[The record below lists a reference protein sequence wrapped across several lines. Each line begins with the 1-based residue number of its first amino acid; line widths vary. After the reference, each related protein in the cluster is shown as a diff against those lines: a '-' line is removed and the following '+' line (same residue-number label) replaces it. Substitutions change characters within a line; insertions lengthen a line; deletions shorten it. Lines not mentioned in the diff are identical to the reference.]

1 MNVPGFIARRHLLA
15 KKSRGIINYISLIS
29 MFIMAFVTAAMVIV
43 ISAFNGIDELVKSL
57 FADFDAPL
65 TILPAEGVVM
75 SDSLITTIPFQE
87 ISGIL
92 AACPVIEQNVW
103 IQHQD
108 KNAVAIMKGLDPSA
122 LRHLH
127 LKGKVFEGDFV
138 LQKDS
143 FDFAIP
149 GWGIV
154 NELGLE
160 MRTFTP
166 PSLDVRAPIPG
177 KKLSRDRENA
187 FESRRIICGA
197 LFSVNAELDSR
208 YILTSLRF
216 AKDVCGYDNQISAIE
231 VFLQSDA
238 DSKTV
243 KKKLETLL
251 PDNVSLISRE
261 EKNALVFKA
270 NASEK
275 WATFLILLFIMLIA
289 SFNIA
294 ASLTMLIIEK
304 RKDIRSLVSMGM
316 THRSVEKIFITEA
329 LWINFSGAFL
339 GIALGLITC
348 YSQIRWGLIPMEGAM
363 VEFYPIKIIFS
374 DILLILFSVSL
385 IGLLISQILVR
396 ALVRR
401 FLLKVNLL
409 RQ

>member
-1 MNVPGFIARRHLLA
+1 ML
-15 KKSRGIINYISLIS
+15 
-29 MFIMAFVTAAMVIV
+29 IMAFVTAAMVIV
-43 ISAFNGIDELVKSL
+43 ISAFNGIDDLVKSL

-65 TILPAEGVVM
+65 TILPAEGIVM
-75 SDSLITTIPFQE
+75 SDSLMHTIPFLE
-87 ISGIL
+87 ISGVQ
-92 AACPVIEQNVW
+92 AAFPVIEQNVW
-103 IQHQD
+103 LQHND

-122 LRHLH
+122 LRHLS
-127 LKGKVFEGDFV
+127 LKGKVYEGDFL

-154 NELGLE
+154 NELGLQ
-160 MRTFTP
+160 MRSFTP
-166 PSLDVRAPIPG
+166 PSLEIKAPIPG

-187 FESRRIICGA
+187 FESKRIICGA

-216 AKDVCGYDNQISAIE
+216 AKDVCTFENQISSIE
-231 VFLQSDA
+231 VFLERDDDA
-238 DSKTV
+238 KTV
-243 KKKLETLL
+243 KVNLESVL
-251 PDNVSLISRE
+251 PENVKVISRE

-275 WATFLILLFIMLIA
+275 WATFLILLFILLIA

-316 THRSVEKIFITEA
+316 TYRSVEKIFIIEG
-329 LWINFSGAFL
+329 LWINFTGAFVGL
-339 GIALGLITC
+339 GLGLIIC
-348 YSQIRWGLIPMEGAM
+348 WAQMRWGLIPMEGAM
-363 VEFYPIKIIFS
+363 VEYYPIKIIFS
-374 DILLILFSVSL
+374 DILLILFSVSMV
-385 IGLLISQILVR
+385 GMLISQILVR
-396 ALVRR
+396 VLVRR

>member
-1 MNVPGFIARRHLLA
+1 
-15 KKSRGIINYISLIS
+15 
-29 MFIMAFVTAAMVIV
+29 
-43 ISAFNGIDELVKSL
+43 
-57 FADFDAPL
+57 
-65 TILPAEGVVM
+65 
-75 SDSLITTIPFQE
+75 
-87 ISGIL
+87 
-92 AACPVIEQNVW
+92 
-103 IQHQD
+103 
-108 KNAVAIMKGLDPSA
+108 MKGLDPSA

-166 PSLDVRAPIPG
+166 PSIDVRAPIPG

-216 AKDVCGYDNQISAIE
+216 AEDVCGYDNQISAIE

-294 ASLTMLIIEK
+294 AALTMLIIEK

-329 LWINFSGAFL
+329 LWINFTGAFL

-348 YSQIRWGLIPMEGAM
+348 YAQIRWGLIPMEGAM